1 MTKQETLKRVE
12 EGMKRNDCLVAKEV
26 MDNMEKLGIS
36 PSIAIN
42 GQVRKLCLICD
53 IESRLIDESEKE
65 NFVTNLK
72 NNGYQ
77 ESDFWFVEYNQIQYR
92 SGDFSALSGKI
103 IVISKK
109 SGNQK
114 EYNTGYGISWL
125 VEFTTDLQSGFYKE

>member
-77 ESDFWFVEYNQIQYR
+77 ESDFWFAEYNQIQYR